1 MLIYQTESLTVRQ
14 LENRDKPLLLAW
26 LNDPLVLT
34 YYEGRDRPLTNE
46 KLEEHFYQDDEE
58 VVRCIIEYQHQPIG
72 YIQFYE
78 VEDEERIEYGYPGQT
93 EKIYGT
99 DQFIGETAY
108 WGKGI
113 GKLLVTSMLEYLI
126 DVKKADRVVMDP
138 QQWNVRAIS
147 CYERCGFK
155 KVKELP
161 AHEMHEGR
169 MRDCW
174 LMEYSRIA
182 KIREENHKEG
192 S

>member
-14 LENRDKPLLLAW
+14 LENSDKPLLLAW

-46 KLEEHFYQDDEE
+46 KLEEHFYQEDDDA
-58 VVRCIIEYQHQPIG
+58 VRCIIEYQNKPIG

-78 VEDEERIEYGYPGQT
+78 VTEDERSEYGYTDPT

-99 DQFIGETAY
+99 DQFIGEPAY

-113 GKLLVTSMLEYLI
+113 GKQLVTSMLDYLSS
-126 DVKKADRVVMDP
+126 VKQADRVVMDP
-138 QQWNVRAIS
+138 QQWNVRAIT

-161 AHEMHEGR
+161 AHEMHEGQ

-174 LMEYSRIA
+174 LVEYSRIA
-182 KIREENHKEG
+182 KIRDETGVEQ
-192 S
+192 